1 MPIAAVIDVG
11 SDDRVVL
18 KSSYA
23 PALVEALKTAIPYAY
38 REWDAASKVWRIDAD
53 WGDVLLHTLETLG
66 VTVVDKRP
74 VTCLPAP
81 VPPALS
87 EACTNAYRH
96 PQEGDDFEVR
106 ASIGAESVTVDVL
119 DNGTGFA
126 ARASPLTTPSP
137 ASDGGRGL
145 ALMAA
150 LTDMAVFDSATRDRG
165 SVHLVKRLRW
175 ADDAPF
181 RHR

>member
-1 MPIAAVIDVG
+1 MGAEGKRTGMRIQL
-11 SDDRVVL
+11 VL
-18 KSSYA
+18 TL
-23 PALVEALKTAIPYAY
+23 P
-38 REWDAASKVWRIDAD
+38 RDAASVPLAR
-53 WGDVLLHTLETLG
+53 HTVTAALERAG
-66 VTVVDKRP
+66 VVHDCVDE
-74 VTCLPAP
+74 VE
-81 VPPALS
+81 VALS

-150 LTDMAVFDSATRDRG
+150 LTDMAVFDSATRDGG